1 MASGWKQYRNTI
13 AFMCYGVLL
22 FYGEPERKTIKSSI
36 YNSKEFSYI
45 ISINN
50 SFKRK
55 NNMSIA
61 NLAAQFCARSTK
73 PVNVATMDDEIKV
86 QVAALDAFDHQGQ
99 LRSLVSN
106 DVVDSATISQA
117 KTLVEN
123 LGKLSYSQKQEI
135 LKQLKDMTDAAEKQ
149 IMSKLLAASA
159 NSGETTITGLVNA
172 ANAPEPEPEVPA
184 QESVSAVQVN
194 GLGDVGS
201 LIATLLGAAFQP
213 AAPVTPAK
221 HTVVNGVDVDKVKEL
236 VAGQGVDFSAL
247 RKAFNIQ

>member
-1 MASGWKQYRNTI
+1 
-13 AFMCYGVLL
+13 
-22 FYGEPERKTIKSSI
+22 
-36 YNSKEFSYI
+36 
-45 ISINN
+45 
-50 SFKRK
+50 
-55 NNMSIA
+55 MSIA

-73 PVNVATMDDEIKV
+73 TVNAATIDDEIKV

-99 LRSLVSN
+99 LRSLVTN

-135 LKQLKDMTDAAEKQ
+135 LKQLKEMTDNAEKQ

-172 ANAPEPEPEVPA
+172 ANAPEPEAPV

-194 GLGDVGS
+194 GLGDIGS
-201 LIATLLGAAFQP
+201 LIATLLGAAIQP
-213 AAPVTPAK
+213 VAPVAPVK

>member
-1 MASGWKQYRNTI
+1 
-13 AFMCYGVLL
+13 
-22 FYGEPERKTIKSSI
+22 
-36 YNSKEFSYI
+36 
-45 ISINN
+45 
-50 SFKRK
+50 
-55 NNMSIA
+55 MSIA

-73 PVNVATMDDEIKV
+73 TVNAATIDDEIKV

-99 LRSLVSN
+99 LRSLVTN

-123 LGKLSYSQKQEI
+123 LGKLSYSQKQDI
-135 LKQLKDMTDAAEKQ
+135 LKQLKEMTDNAEKQ

-172 ANAPEPEPEVPA
+172 ANAPEPEAPV
-184 QESVSAVQVN
+184 QESVSTVQVN

-213 AAPVTPAK
+213 AAPVAPVK
-221 HTVVNGVDVDKVKEL
+221 HTVLNGVDVDKVKEL

>member
-1 MASGWKQYRNTI
+1 
-13 AFMCYGVLL
+13 
-22 FYGEPERKTIKSSI
+22 
-36 YNSKEFSYI
+36 
-45 ISINN
+45 
-50 SFKRK
+50 
-55 NNMSIA
+55 MSIA

-73 PVNVATMDDEIKV
+73 TVNAATIDDEIKV

-99 LRSLVSN
+99 LRSLVTD

-135 LKQLKDMTDAAEKQ
+135 LKQLKEMTDNAEKQ

-172 ANAPEPEPEVPA
+172 ANAPEPEAPVQA
-184 QESVSAVQVN
+184 SVSAVQVN

-213 AAPVTPAK
+213 AAPVAPAK

>member
-1 MASGWKQYRNTI
+1 
-13 AFMCYGVLL
+13 
-22 FYGEPERKTIKSSI
+22 
-36 YNSKEFSYI
+36 
-45 ISINN
+45 
-50 SFKRK
+50 
-55 NNMSIA
+55 MSIA

-73 PVNVATMDDEIKV
+73 TVNAATIDDEIKV

-99 LRSLVSN
+99 LRSLVTN

-135 LKQLKDMTDAAEKQ
+135 LKQLKEMTDNAEKQ

-172 ANAPEPEPEVPA
+172 ANAPEPEAPV

-194 GLGDVGS
+194 GLGDIGS
-201 LIATLLGAAFQP
+201 LIATLLGAAVQP
-213 AAPVTPAK
+213 VAPVAPVK

>member
-1 MASGWKQYRNTI
+1 
-13 AFMCYGVLL
+13 
-22 FYGEPERKTIKSSI
+22 
-36 YNSKEFSYI
+36 
-45 ISINN
+45 
-50 SFKRK
+50 
-55 NNMSIA
+55 MSIA

-73 PVNVATMDDEIKV
+73 AVNVATMDDEIKV
-86 QVAALDAFDHQGQ
+86 QVATLDAFNHQGQ

-123 LGKLSYSQKQEI
+123 LDKLSYSQKQEV
-135 LKQLKDMTDAAEKQ
+135 LKQLKEMTDNAEKQ

-172 ANAPEPEPEVPA
+172 ANAPEPEAPV
-184 QESVSAVQVN
+184 QESVSTVQVN

-213 AAPVTPAK
+213 AAPVAPVK

>member
-1 MASGWKQYRNTI
+1 MTNIQA
-13 AFMCYGVLL
+13 
-22 FYGEPERKTIKSSI
+22 
-36 YNSKEFSYI
+36 
-45 ISINN
+45 
-50 SFKRK
+50 
-55 NNMSIA
+55 
-61 NLAAQFCARSTK
+61 LAAQFCTRSTK
-73 PVNVATMDDEIKV
+73 AVNAATIDDEIKV
-86 QVAALDAFDHQGQ
+86 QVATLDAFDHQGQ
-99 LRSLVSN
+99 LRSLVTN

-135 LKQLKDMTDAAEKQ
+135 LKQLKEMTDNAEKQ

-172 ANAPEPEPEVPA
+172 ANAPEPEAPV

-201 LIATLLGAAFQP
+201 LIATLLGAAVQP
-213 AAPVTPAK
+213 VAPVAPVK